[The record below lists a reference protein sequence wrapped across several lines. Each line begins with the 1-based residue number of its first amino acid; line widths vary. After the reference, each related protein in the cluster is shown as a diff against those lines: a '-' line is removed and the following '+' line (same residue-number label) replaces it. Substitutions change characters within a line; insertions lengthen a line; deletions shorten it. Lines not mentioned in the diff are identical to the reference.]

1 VDEVIRAKNEK
12 EKLDKEHVAKME
24 PVEFVDDEPVGHT
37 GQKFAM
43 SDYRRGRF
51 DYVAKKQV
59 DENFPIDLSKEQPIV
74 VSHTNIVWSGGGA
87 VGFPKVYLNLDRN
100 KVHTCGYSGRRFIL
114 KKYYDPAKHGKSIT
128 YEQYLEEMAQYED
141 DII

>member
-1 VDEVIRAKNEK
+1 
-12 EKLDKEHVAKME
+12 
-24 PVEFVDDEPVGHT
+24 
-37 GQKFAM
+37 M

-51 DYVAKKQV
+51 DYVGKK
-59 DENFPIDLSKEQPIV
+59 EINKNFPLELGEEQPIV
-74 VSHTNIVWSGGGA
+74 VSNTGIVWSGGGA
-87 VGFPKVYLNLDRN
+87 VGFPKVYLNIERD
-100 KVHTCGYSGRRFIL
+100 KVHKCGYSGRRFIL